1 MKISIIA
8 PVLNEYECI
17 DEFINRVQDTINRTN
32 YENIDLIFI
41 DDGSDQQFLN
51 LLIENSK
58 KYSNIKIIRFKRNY
72 GHQMAILAGYEY
84 SYDKYD
90 ISISIDSDLQDPP
103 ELIYEL
109 INIYEK
115 NDINIVYTIRNKND
129 NRSRVKYFLSNLF
142 YSILFI
148 SNKNE
153 SLKFAGDFRLIDKTA
168 LEYIVSNKNKIYFI
182 RGFLFMNKN
191 LKFKTLNFQRDQR
204 FGGVPK
210 YTFSKLYKLAVSG
223 LYPYLNK
230 YLLSNMVLIVL
241 FGLLYVFLK
250 IKLMKYLIIILGFL
264 LVIIAVTKLIVF
276 PNLNNN
282 YEIRKIFT

>member
-1 MKISIIA
+1 
-8 PVLNEYECI
+8 
-17 DEFINRVQDTINRTN
+17 
-32 YENIDLIFI
+32 
-41 DDGSDQQFLN
+41 
-51 LLIENSK
+51 
-58 KYSNIKIIRFKRNY
+58 
-72 GHQMAILAGYEY
+72 
-84 SYDKYD
+84 
-90 ISISIDSDLQDPP
+90 
-103 ELIYEL
+103 
-109 INIYEK
+109 
-115 NDINIVYTIRNKND
+115 
-129 NRSRVKYFLSNLF
+129 
-142 YSILFI
+142 
-148 SNKNE
+148 
-153 SLKFAGDFRLIDKTA
+153 
-168 LEYIVSNKNKIYFI
+168 
-182 RGFLFMNKN
+182 MNKN